1 MKTHELDTPALL
13 VDLNNMESNL
23 ARMASFLRQTPA
35 KLRPH
40 FKNHRIVSLAK
51 RQLEAG
57 AIGMTCAR
65 LSQAEVLIQNGIRS
79 VLIANEIVGEA
90 PIKRFL
96 ELSQQADLIAPVDNE
111 TVVADMARLAG
122 NRKTQASVLV
132 DLDVGLK
139 RCGVPTME
147 AALRLARVVAEKGLR
162 LRGVMAYEGHLQP
175 IAPGP
180 EKGARGQVSHAVLDR
195 CKELDAA

>member
-23 ARMASFLRQTPA
+23 AQMASFLSQTPA

-65 LSQAEVLIQNGIRS
+65 LSQAELLIEHGIRS
-79 VLIANEIVGEA
+79 VLIANEIAGEA
-90 PIKRFL
+90 QIKRF
-96 ELSQQADLIAPVDNE
+96 I
-111 TVVADMARLAG
+111 
-122 NRKTQASVLV
+122 
-132 DLDVGLK
+132 
-139 RCGVPTME
+139 
-147 AALRLARVVAEKGLR
+147 
-162 LRGVMAYEGHLQP
+162 
-175 IAPGP
+175 
-180 EKGARGQVSHAVLDR
+180 
-195 CKELDAA
+195 